1 MYTLEHKVIGVQVMP
16 TYSTVAVFFSSLDIF
31 DDYCLTISL
40 FAGKGLKMRCVAA
53 LMCFT
58 LLTLLA
64 TSLGGPLSAEIVR
77 NHVKLLAQTTIV
89 RIQRLSDEV
98 KVPVRLVFQSC
109 FTQGFQIS
117 PNMVFSGLELP
128 LDKPIKGLSSILEN
142 LDTFQVILVHLQMSS
157 TSQIHADIASLQG
170 VVRSLALLLDCP
182 SHKAGGDGHLE
193 TFLRSS
199 TAFHVTIGSI
209 TLNRLEMFLSNLTMD
224 LDLLEKC

>member
-1 MYTLEHKVIGVQVMP
+1 
-16 TYSTVAVFFSSLDIF
+16 
-31 DDYCLTISL
+31 
-40 FAGKGLKMRCVAA
+40 MRCVAA

-89 RIQRLSDEV
+89 RIQRLSDE
-98 KVPVRLVFQSC
+98 
-109 FTQGFQIS
+109 FQIS